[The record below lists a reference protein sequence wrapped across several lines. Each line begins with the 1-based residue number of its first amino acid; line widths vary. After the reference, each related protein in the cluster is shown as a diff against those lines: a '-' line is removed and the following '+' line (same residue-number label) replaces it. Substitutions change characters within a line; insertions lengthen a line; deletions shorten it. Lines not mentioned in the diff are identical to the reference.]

1 MISWKKVKKKEKA
14 KPTAEAEPLPISRR
28 RRKLE
33 AHDLGLRFS
42 VEEKLCRDV
51 FKLEKD
57 VSSKIEEALANE
69 DYGSVGK
76 YLKEFY
82 LKVCELIDEA
92 KAEIVRTTP

>member
-1 MISWKKVKKKEKA
+1 MISWKKVKKEEK
-14 KPTAEAEPLPISRR
+14 TEPAPSPKR

-33 AHDLGLRFS
+33 AHDLGHRFS
-42 VEEKLCRDV
+42 VEERLCRDV
-51 FKLEKD
+51 FQLERD
-57 VSSKIEEALANE
+57 ITAKIEEALANE

-82 LKVCELIDEA
+82 LKVCEMIDEA

>member
-1 MISWKKVKKKEKA
+1 MISWKKVKKEEEA
-14 KPTAEAEPLPISRR
+14 NPTTSSKR

-33 AHDLGLRFS
+33 VHDLGLRFS
-42 VEEKLCRDV
+42 VEEKLCKDV
-51 FKLEKD
+51 FRLERD
-57 VSSKIEEALANE
+57 TTNKIEEALANE
-69 DYGSVGK
+69 DYGAVGK